1 MMADQTKDTQE
12 NAKDNPAA
20 KKAKKEKSTRFD
32 GRIALFGCRAAGKTV
47 YIGSLFHKYHGS
59 AAGINVDFV
68 GEKSARYLA
77 ELQESILRCPR
88 TWPAPTVVENEVR
101 LKLELDSALA
111 ASSPKVN
118 LQLFDPPGE
127 WLALGGDEQAAP
139 NQQGGAKAMR
149 DFVVEADGIFF
160 FFEPDNFA
168 FQVLRDKIKRALPEL
183 QAWAQTVDERL
194 ESLITSL
201 TEKDADILALLQAKQ
216 LDNQFDEVKGILESA
231 QENEETAKKFKRL
244 LKGLFRD
251 AELSYLLRKHELNV
265 EPILANAQEMSHT
278 RTPTGKRVDVL
289 YGIVE
294 YIQKTAAS
302 EENNSEAE
310 LLQNLESYFRI
321 ESNSRLLAAV
331 TRLQEISKK
340 AEEDATAENRL
351 IAVIIA
357 KADEL
362 AVFRQSPEIPYV
374 LIPPHLEHLKF
385 KTGADRL
392 ERLTEALKKHWE
404 KQDSRWGAIIDQL
417 LTGPFKGLF
426 LKLMSFPG
434 DFQIFFVSSVGEVE
448 RNKNGFVQPPQG
460 KDDFQPKGV
469 DQPVLWIARQIYSH
483 TMVHRAIRRMFRWA
497 IFPLLLLLVPVTLF
511 SYNSFLQSAQER
523 ESDPALQVIQSY
535 KRLDS
540 LPMPPKGVVT
550 TRIALLDFQ
559 DKWAAYLQQID
570 ELFSRPDKQ
579 PDKALEEAFT
589 QLKTLTPDSTSLV
602 NVVAQHQVDLRSDAE
617 NLKNTLD
624 QIEPLRLHVLYA
636 KKMLAW
642 LIKNFDSNWRVDDK
656 ALEDHLKTLQTSVDK
671 LRNKLASTS
680 KEVSL
685 WSALELATARLQLK
699 GIEFRLTPID
709 SELKKLKEQYR
720 RPEGWFVP
728 GWSAKEPTA
737 QKNIDI
743 LREMEGVVKGLQGK
757 LATTTSLFSEIKIK
771 LSPPNVSALQ
781 KRMDKLQGDQTKTQK
796 LVKQLATSIYIEY
809 RHLIAW
815 KKYQELHNRLN
826 ELNLTGKRNEI
837 AFLLTKA
844 EEVEK
849 LTGTGEIVSSDVD
862 VMDITQGKVR
872 ALEEMQQAIS
882 SAIVELKDYQKNG
895 APMTFSYTNPL
906 AIALSVPLADARE
919 QRVQKGDPFHWLPK
933 QLPMAL
939 IAEKSDIEVPPAP
952 LIEPGDFKKEIVI
965 KVIGTN
971 QTLNLFDTWLSYAKA
986 LESVLVPYNGA
997 WIH

>member
-77 ELQESILRCPR
+77 ELQKSILRYPR
-88 TWPAPTVVENEVR
+88 TWPAPNVVENEVR

-111 ASSPKVN
+111 ASSPKID

-127 WLALGGDEQAAP
+127 WLALGGDEQVAP

-149 DFVVEADGIFF
+149 DFVAEADGIFF

-265 EPILANAQEMSHT
+265 EPILANAQEMSQT
-278 RTPTGKRVDVL
+278 RTPTGKRIDVL

-294 YIQKTAAS
+294 YIQKTATG
-302 EENNSEAE
+302 EENDSETK
-310 LLQNLESYFRI
+310 LLQNLESYFAI

-469 DQPVLWIARQIYSH
+469 DQPVLWIAQQIYSH
-483 TMVHRAIRRMFRWA
+483 TMVHRAIHRLFRWA
-497 IFPLLLLLVPVTLF
+497 IFPLLLLLIPAVLF
-511 SYNSFLQSAQER
+511 SYNSFLQSARER

-559 DKWAAYLQQID
+559 DKWDAYLQQID

-589 QLKTLTPDSTSLV
+589 QLKTLAPDSTSLV

-699 GIEFRLTPID
+699 EIRFHLIPIRSTLD
-709 SELKKLKEQYR
+709 TLEKQYR
-720 RPEGWFVP
+720 RSEGWFVP
-728 GWSAKEPTA
+728 GWSAKEP
-737 QKNIDI
+737 KVPENIKT
-743 LREMEGVVKGLQGK
+743 LGEMEEAVKNLQGK
-757 LATTTSLFSEIKIK
+757 LATTTSLFSNIKP
-771 LSPPNVSALQ
+771 SPPNVSALD
-781 KRMDKLQGDQTKTQK
+781 KRMIGLQRVQADTQT
-796 LVKQLATSIYIEY
+796 LAEQLAASIYIEH
-809 RHLIAW
+809 RHLVAW
-815 KKYQELHNRLN
+815 QKYQELHNRLN

-837 AFLLTKA
+837 ASLLTQA
-844 EEVEK
+844 GEVNK
-849 LTGTGEIVSSDVD
+849 LTGTGKIVSSDV
-862 VMDITQGKVR
+862 MDISQGKVR
-872 ALEEMQQAIS
+872 ALEKMQQAIS

-895 APMTFSYTNPL
+895 VPMTFSYTNQL
-906 AIALSVPLADARE
+906 AIALSALLADGNE
-919 QRVQKGDPFHWLPK
+919 QRVQKDDPFYWLPK

-939 IAEKSDIEVPPAP
+939 IAETSDIEVPSAP
-952 LIEPGDFKKEIVI
+952 LIEPGDFKKEITI
-965 KVIGTN
+965 KVTGTN

-986 LESVLVPYNGA
+986 LESVLVPYDGA